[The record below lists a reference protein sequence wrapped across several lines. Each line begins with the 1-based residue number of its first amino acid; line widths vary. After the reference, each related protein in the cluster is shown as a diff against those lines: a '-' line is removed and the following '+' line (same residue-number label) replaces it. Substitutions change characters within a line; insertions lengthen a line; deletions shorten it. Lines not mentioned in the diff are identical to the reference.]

1 MLAKTQHCFLE
12 RWKKTCASLV
22 GLLPGTG
29 FNLFVTWLGLANLL
43 QVVIIASN
51 GYWKNGAIGGQ
62 RQQVALARALLAKPK
77 ILVLDEATS
86 SLDAQ
91 TEAGIW
97 SSIRQLQGRY
107 YIIVTHK
114 LSSIKF
120 ADEIIVVKDRQI
132 VERGSYDDLVSR
144 DGDFKALSS

>member
-1 MLAKTQHCFLE
+1 ML
-12 RWKKTCASLV
+12 LV
-22 GLLPGTG
+22 GLLPGQASTCCDMVGLGEFVAGVDHG
-29 FNLFVTWLGLANLL
+29 FQT
-43 QVVIIASN
+43 VIGEN
-51 GYWKNGAIGGQ
+51 GIRLSGGQ
-62 RQQVALARALLAKPK
+62 RQRVALARALLAKPK

-97 SSIRQLQGRY
+97 SSIRQLQGRLTI
-107 YIIVTHK
+107 IIVTHK